1 MLEKKTVT
9 DKIEI
14 VNADT
19 IPMIQVR
26 QATWVEENGVV
37 LGGKGYHRYVV
48 TPASELQGE
57 SSQVQAMAMAL
68 FTQDVKDAYAAKLAE
83 QEEQTANT
91 GE

>member
-26 QATWVEENGVV
+26 QATWVEEDGVV

-48 TPASELQGE
+48 APDADVSALDA
-57 SSQVQAMAMAL
+57 QVAAMATAL
-68 FTQDVKDAYAAKLAE
+68 FTQDVKDAYAAKMAE
-83 QEEQTANT
+83 QELGA
-91 GE
+91 